1 LDDRGIPGCFVITTE
16 FVDAA
21 ATQAQAL
28 GFEPGIV
35 WAPHPVQNRTKEELT
50 QIAVDIVDDVLEM
63 LISD

>member
-16 FVDAA
+16 FFDAA
-21 ATQAQAL
+21 EAQSLAL

-35 WAPHPVQNRTKEELT
+35 WAPHPIQNRTQEELA
-50 QIAVDIVDDVLEM
+50 QIAADVVDAVLAM